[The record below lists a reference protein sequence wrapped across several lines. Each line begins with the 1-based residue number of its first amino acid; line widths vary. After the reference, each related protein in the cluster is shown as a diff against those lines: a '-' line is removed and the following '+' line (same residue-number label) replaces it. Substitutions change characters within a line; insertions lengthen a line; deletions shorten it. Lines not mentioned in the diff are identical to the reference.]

1 MQNQNQNQMQSG
13 TQMPQ
18 NMMTQGTSHNHGAHE
33 MMDSHE
39 LLGGII
45 GMMEQYQ
52 LYDQHIKDQEL
63 KAIVQRQTSFMTQ
76 LYNTIVECFQT
87 GQDPQVPTQQYN
99 MQQSN
104 EVTYGVKAG
113 QPKKPKQS
121 VSEFT
126 DECYSSF
133 MLGQTKSMASALT
146 TAGIEMNNP
155 VLRRILQDSVPNMME
170 MSYELFLYQNKR
182 GYYQVPQLKD
192 QDMNTMLQAYT
203 KAPQQG
209 MH

>member
-1 MQNQNQNQMQSG
+1 MQNQNQMQGG

-18 NMMTQGTSHNHGAHE
+18 NMANQGTNQNRGAHE

-39 LLGGII
+39 VIGGLI
-45 GMMEQYQ
+45 GMLEQYQ
-52 LYDQHIKDQEL
+52 LYNQHIQDQEL
-63 KAIVQRQTSFMTQ
+63 KDILQRQTSFLTQ
-76 LYNTIVECFQT
+76 MYNTVIESFQT
-87 GQDPQVPTQQYN
+87 GQDPQVPTQQYK
-99 MQQSN
+99 MQQN
-104 EVTYGVKAG
+104 NDVTYGMSAG

-133 MLGQTKSMASALT
+133 MLGHTKTVASGLT
-146 TAGIEMNNP
+146 TAAVEINNP
-155 VLRRILQDSVPNMME
+155 VLRRVIADSIPNIIE
-170 MSYELFLYQNKR
+170 MSYELFLYQNKH
-182 GYYQVPQLKD
+182 GYYQVPQLNP
-192 QDMNTMLQAYT
+192 QETNAMLQAYA